1 MWENI
6 LELAFHLLP
15 HRQGSTP
22 HDIRAV
28 ELVQRP
34 PCPGTLLP
42 LCRMCHHQFEAND
55 SHQGLW
61 TSWAV
66 LAPGPTPHPSSSL
79 QTQVWKDISIGVL
92 KAQTLQPCG
101 PHPSAVDRERRAKP

>member
-15 HRQGSTP
+15 HRQGSKP
-22 HDIRAV
+22 HDIWAV

-42 LCRMCHHQFEAND
+42 LCDMCHHHSEAND

-61 TSWAV
+61 ANRAV
-66 LAPGPTPHPSSSL
+66 LAPGPTPHPSVHAASR
-79 QTQVWKDISIGVL
+79 L
-92 KAQTLQPCG
+92 KFGRIFPFACPEGTDPPAMWC
-101 PHPSAVDRERRAKP
+101 PRICCRP

>member
-15 HRQGSTP
+15 HRQGSKP

-34 PCPGTLLP
+34 PCPGTPLP
-42 LCRMCHHQFEAND
+42 LCHMCHHHSEANQ
-55 SHQGLW
+55 S
-61 TSWAV
+61 
-66 LAPGPTPHPSSSL
+66 PGALDQPGCLGSGAFPSPFCPCSL
-79 QTQVWKDISIGVL
+79 QTQVWKDISFGV
-92 KAQTLQPCG
+92 
-101 PHPSAVDRERRAKP
+101 S